1 MKMTLL
7 KLIAF
12 ILFGTLM
19 SGCMV
24 SGGILI
30 EPEPVVIGDP
40 PRKDEPRREHHRIG
54 RKHHIKI
61 PPGHMPPPGKC
72 RVWLD
77 DRPPGQQP
85 PPVSCHSIRHRIP
98 YGAVVVRG

>member
-1 MKMTLL
+1 MNRILL

-12 ILFGTLM
+12 ILFGTLT

-30 EPEPVVIGDP
+30 ERDFVFISDP
-40 PRKDEPRREHHRIG
+40 LGKDEQRSEHHRIE
-54 RKHHIKI
+54 RKHYIII

-72 RVWLD
+72 RVWYY
-77 DRPPGQQP
+77 DRPPGQQL

-98 YGAVVVRG
+98 YGAFVVRV

>member
-7 KLIAF
+7 ELIAF

-40 PRKDEPRREHHRIG
+40 PRKDEQRREHHRIE
-54 RKHHIKI
+54 RKLHIKI

-72 RVWLD
+72 RVWYY

-98 YGAVVVRG
+98 FGAVVVRG